1 MVTTSSDW
9 LLTAEAITA
18 LREELLP
25 VVDLVTPNLPEAA
38 DLLGEDEAVSEEEM
52 FGQLDRLHR
61 LCPGVLIKGGHL
73 DGAESVDLLQVDG
86 RVTRLRAARVPT
98 RNTHGTGCTLSAAI
112 AALRPRRPDWASA
125 VSDAKDYLTSALLAA
140 DTLNVGHGSGPVH
153 HFHALWPRGQPP
165 TAAF

>member
-52 FGQLDRLHR
+52 FGQLERLHR

-86 RVTRLRAARVPT
+86 GSP
-98 RNTHGTGCTLSAAI
+98 GCA
-112 AALRPRRPDWASA
+112 PPECRRE
-125 VSDAKDYLTSALLAA
+125 T
-140 DTLNVGHGSGPVH
+140 
-153 HFHALWPRGQPP
+153 P
-165 TAAF
+165 TAPAAPSLRQSRHCVPDDRTGPARSLMPRTT